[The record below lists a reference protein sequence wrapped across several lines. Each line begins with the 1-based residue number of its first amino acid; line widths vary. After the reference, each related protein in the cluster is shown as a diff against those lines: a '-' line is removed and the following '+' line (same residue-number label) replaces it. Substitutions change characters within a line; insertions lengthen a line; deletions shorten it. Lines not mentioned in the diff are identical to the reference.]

1 MMTPNSSDSSGR
13 RRVALVSGASR
24 GIGRAIGER
33 LAADGYHAVLTYR
46 ADAAGAEAA
55 VEAIRSAGGSAE
67 AAQADVTSAAEI
79 AALADRLDKEREGVD
94 VLVNNAA
101 VLKNGLFALMPE
113 ANWDLV
119 LDTALGGTFRM
130 TKAVMRGMLRRRWG
144 RIVNVSSLAAFS
156 GSAGQTNYSAA
167 KGALVAFTKSLAAEV
182 GSFGVTVNAVA
193 PGFVETEMISFLT
206 KEVREDFL
214 KRVPVQRFGRPEDIS
229 PFVSFLCTDGASYFT
244 GQTVRID
251 GGFVG

>member
-1 MMTPNSSDSSGR
+1 MTDNPR
-13 RRVALVSGASR
+13 TRVALVTGASR
-24 GIGRAIGER
+24 GIGRAVGER

-55 VEAIRSAGGSAE
+55 VEAIRAAGGSGE
-67 AAQADVTSAAEI
+67 AVKCDVTSAADI
-79 AALADRLDKEREGVD
+79 TALADRLDKEREGID

-101 VLKNGLFALMPE
+101 VLKNGLFALMPD
-113 ANWDLV
+113 ANWNLV
-119 LDTALGGTFRM
+119 MDTALGGTYRM
-130 TKAVMRGMLRRRWG
+130 TKAFVRGMLRRRWG

-182 GSFGVTVNAVA
+182 GPFGVTVNAVA
-193 PGFVETEMISFLT
+193 PGFVETEMISFLG
-206 KEVREDFL
+206 KEAREDFL
-214 KRVPVQRFGRPEDIS
+214 KRVPVQRFGRPGDIA
-229 PFVSFLCTDGASYFT
+229 PFVSFLCTDGAAYLT
-244 GQTVRID
+244 GQTVRVD